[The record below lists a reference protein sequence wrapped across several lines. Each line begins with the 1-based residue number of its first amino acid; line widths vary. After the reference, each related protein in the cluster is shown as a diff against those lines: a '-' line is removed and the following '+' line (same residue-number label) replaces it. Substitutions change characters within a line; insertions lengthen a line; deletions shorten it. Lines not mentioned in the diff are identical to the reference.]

1 MTKQLKQV
9 KLWGKIMTSQRDYF
23 IAEGISE
30 DAGEQVEM
38 PPNVE
43 LKGTGVN
50 KLGYWVTNDSTYL
63 I

>member
-1 MTKQLKQV
+1 MKQV
-9 KLWGKIMTSQRDYF
+9 KFWGKIMASQKDYY

-43 LKGTGVN
+43 LKGTGIN
-50 KLGYWVTNDSTYL
+50 KLGYWVTNDCK
-63 I
+63 